1 MRDDHYP
8 AGTVRALLETD
19 FVTMP
24 TAAAL
29 KRRLEPVAVHD
40 DLLDES
46 GFALLAA
53 ICERLIPQGDRAE
66 PIDIAARLHRQ
77 IATGGGDGWRYATL
91 PQDEAAWRAGVTGV
105 DESAR
110 ALAGRGFVELGD
122 DERDAVLVAVQ
133 RGTAAGATWSSLDP
147 KRWFEELLAATC
159 EVYYSHP
166 LAQEEIGYVGM
177 ADGHGWDQV
186 GIGARA
192 AHEPVALP
200 TSE

>member
-8 AGTVRALLETD
+8 AGTVRALLDTD
-19 FVTMP
+19 LVTAP
-24 TAAAL
+24 TVAAL
-29 KRRLEPVAVHD
+29 RRRLEPVAGHNG
-40 DLLDES
+40 LFDES
-46 GFALLAA
+46 GIALLAA

-91 PQDEAAWRAGVTGV
+91 PQDGAAWRAGVTGV
-105 DESAR
+105 DESAH
-110 ALAGRGFVELGD
+110 ALTGRRFVELEQD
-122 DERDAVLVAVQ
+122 ARDAVLIAVQ
-133 RGTAAGATWSSLDP
+133 RGTARGATWSNLDA

-166 LAQEEIGYVGM
+166 LAQEEIGFVGM
-177 ADGHGWDQV
+177 ADSHGWDQV

-192 AHEPVALP
+192 AHEPVTLP
-200 TSE
+200 TTE